1 MNAQIRYAAAGILVA
16 LLVLGGFFVFYWL
29 PHQPVAPTDV
39 HLHADLMVYLDGN
52 QIDFS
57 QSKYQ
62 SDEDHHLSERVH
74 FHDGD
79 GNVFH
84 VHAAQVTLG
93 ELFESLG
100 IRFTAD
106 CFVTDENIPYCD
118 GPQGQLKFFVN
129 DQSNTQFD
137 AYIPKDL
144 DRILIAYGNESPVQL
159 RQELDAV
166 TDNACIPSG
175 KCLERGSPPDESS
188 CTTQNGCVATGPLRA
203 E

>member
-1 MNAQIRYAAAGILVA
+1 VESIIHLPQKVCIGGALFYERREGLLCLDSRSGKVVSLAIELTGPPGFTKINAIAINKSRLY
-16 LLVLGGFFVFYWL
+16 LGGQFW
-29 PHQPVAPTDV
+29 
-39 HLHADLMVYLDGN
+39 
-52 QIDFS
+52 S
-57 QSKYQ
+57 
-62 SDEDHHLSERVH
+62 
-74 FHDGD
+74 
-79 GNVFH
+79 

-129 DQSNTQFD
+129 GQSNTQFD